1 MSLSEERY
9 LSLKDFLVGTLVV
22 SIIYYIAYDLIPPDI
37 MKDIEI
43 YFWLGMLVWVFIA
56 YRLGF
61 DPYRLIYSFSW
72 SFVSMIGIIYIF
84 IVLMIGIPGIPRVI
98 AFFLLSIVAMT
109 IWGHIK
115 SRIDLYKQKQ
125 KWIKERGVRAYKIIA
140 LQRRVKTATFK
151 LDYVLISFIV
161 ISFVILIVFL
171 IVPLLMMLIHAFEV
185 PEGKPWYYWF
195 EVIFKSRTYIKLRQ
209 IVQREPWTWQPY
221 ANYFDITGIDYGIL
235 LNSLINSAI
244 VTSVATILGI
254 IVGFVLARYQFPGRR
269 ILRIIAIIPLFVTP
283 FINAYAIKL
292 LFGLDGLISQIT
304 SMLFGFKIRIH
315 ELAGVAL
322 AQIMAFYPIVYLNA
336 YSSFVNIDPSMEEQ
350 AENLGAKGLKLFL
363 TVTLPLALP
372 GIAAGSIIVFIFS
385 LEDLGAPI
393 VFQERRLISYKIF
406 SSLISEYGQVSPEI
420 AALGF
425 ILLGLAVLGF
435 ITIRSYVGM
444 RAYAMISRGGR
455 WNPRERKLGWKGL
468 LAVYLLIFPL
478 VIFTALPQITVAL
491 MALNII
497 PVRQFTL
504 QLDQA
509 TLKYF
514 IEIFT
519 VSDIAK
525 YVRNTIIYATV
536 ATIIATIIS
545 LITTYAV
552 SRAKIKIITP
562 LLDTLI
568 TIPIAIPGLVIAIG
582 YFYFYSTFFTGT
594 PLDPTSGPL
603 KFQAW
608 AVLITA
614 YSIRKLPF
622 VARSVYAGFQQVH
635 ETLEEAALNLGAKRL
650 KVLGSI
656 VLPLI
661 VLNMISGA
669 MVGFI
674 YISTEVS
681 TSITIGSFNQEQAP
695 MTWYMMHIYKG
706 GTTEGIPY
714 TAAMGLLLILIQ
726 LAVVLIITLGF
737 KQRYA
742 FIGAA

>member
-1 MSLSEERY
+1 MSSVGERY
-9 LSLKDFLVGTLVV
+9 LSLRDFLTGSLVT
-22 SIIYYIAYDLIPPDI
+22 SIIYYIALNIIPSSV
-37 MKDIEI
+37 MESIEV
-43 YFWLGMLVWVFIA
+43 YFWLGVLIWVFLA

-72 SFVSMIGIIYIF
+72 SFISMAGIIYVSI
-84 IVLMIGIPGIPRVI
+84 ILLIGIPGIPRVL
-98 AFFLLSIVAMT
+98 AYFLLSIIAMT
-109 IWGHIK
+109 LWGHLK
-115 SRIDLYKQKQ
+115 SRIDLYRQKTQ
-125 KWIKERGVRAYKIIA
+125 WLRERGIKAIGIA
-140 LQRRVKTATFK
+140 SLQRRLKTSLFK
-151 LDYVLISFIV
+151 LDYVLIAFIVASFI
-161 ISFVILIVFL
+161 ILIVFL
-171 IVPLLMMLIHAFEV
+171 VTPLLMMLLHAFDV

-195 EVIFKSRTYIKLRQ
+195 EVIFKSRSYIKIQQ
-209 IVQREPWTWQPY
+209 IVGKSPWTWHEKARY
-221 ANYFDITGIDYGIL
+221 LDITGVDYGIL

-244 VTSVATILGI
+244 VTSVATFLGI
-254 IVGFVLARYQFPGRR
+254 IVGFVLARYQFPGRKL
-269 ILRIIAIIPLFVTP
+269 LRIIAIIPLFVTP

-292 LFGLDGLISQIT
+292 LFGLDGLISQIVDA
-304 SMLFGFKIRIH
+304 LFGFRIRIH
-315 ELAGVAL
+315 KLAGVAL

-336 YSSFVNIDPSMEEQ
+336 YSSFLNIDPNMEEQ

-372 GIAAGSIIVFIFS
+372 GIAAGSIVVFIFS

-406 SSLISEYGQVSPEI
+406 TSLVSEYGIVSPEI

-478 VIFTALPQITVAL
+478 VIFTALPQITVTL

-497 PVRQFTL
+497 PVRQFIL
-504 QLDQA
+504 QPEQA

-519 VSDIAK
+519 VSDIAR
-525 YVRNTIIYATV
+525 YVRNTITYA
-536 ATIIATIIS
+536 IIATLLATTIS

-552 SRAKIKIITP
+552 SRAKLKVITP

-568 TIPIAIPGLVIAIG
+568 TIPIAIPGLVIALG
-582 YFYFYSTFFTGT
+582 YFYFYTTFFKGT
-594 PLDPTSGPL
+594 ILDPTSGPL

-608 AVLITA
+608 IVLIIA
-614 YSIRKLPF
+614 YCIRKLPF

-635 ETLEEAALNLGAKRL
+635 ENLEEAALNLGAKRL

-726 LAVVLIITLGF
+726 LTVVLIITLGF

-742 FIGAA
+742 FIGA